1 MVPANFS
8 MYSVFFVKRAIFL
21 IYKLNLIFTV
31 PSDLEIGPNLSL
43 HESTTLKQ
51 KHYINTQISESFR
64 VIGNIEVYLERSF
77 TRNQTFRRV
86 QAKQYGYR

>member
-1 MVPANFS
+1 

-64 VIGNIEVYLERSF
+64 VIGNIERSF

>member
-1 MVPANFS
+1 

-31 PSDLEIGPNLSL
+31 PFDLEIGPNLSL
-43 HESTTLKQ
+43 YERTALKQ
-51 KHYINTQISESFR
+51 KHYINTQISESSR
-64 VIGNIEVYLERSF
+64 VIGNIELYFERSF

>member
-1 MVPANFS
+1 

-51 KHYINTQISESFR
+51 KHYINTQISENFR

>member
-1 MVPANFS
+1 

-31 PSDLEIGPNLSL
+31 LFDLEIGPNLSL
-43 HESTTLKQ
+43 HTTTTLKR

-64 VIGNIEVYLERSF
+64 VTGNIEPYLERSF
-77 TRNQTFRRV
+77 ARNQTFRRV
-86 QAKQYGYR
+86 QAKRYGYR